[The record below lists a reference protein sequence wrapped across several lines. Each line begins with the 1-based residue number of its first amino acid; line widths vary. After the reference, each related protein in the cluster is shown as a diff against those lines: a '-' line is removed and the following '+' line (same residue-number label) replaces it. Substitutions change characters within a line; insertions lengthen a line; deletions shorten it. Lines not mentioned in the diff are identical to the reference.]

1 MTTNAFGLEGQ
12 VLVGRYRLIRPLS
25 SGSMG
30 TVWRAD
36 DLTLGSPVAIKMLGP
51 LYAKDEAVRARFYQ
65 EAQAAAAL
73 RSPNVVQILDHGV
86 DNEVPFIAMELLE
99 GEDLSHR
106 IQRVGPLSPADT
118 ARIFADVARAV
129 RKAHDAGIVH
139 RDLKPE
145 NIFLAR
151 DDDREVAKVLD
162 FGVAKTRLYGNE
174 GMGTQVGVLIGTLP
188 YMSPEQAQGASVDHR
203 SDLWA
208 LGVIAFECVC
218 GRAAITAE
226 APGAMILEICSEPL
240 PIPSQVAPAP
250 VPPAFD
256 EWFLQAC
263 SRDPAARFPSAT
275 AMAEALHA
283 ALLPA
288 GEAQETGRASVAS
301 AVHAGPISVP
311 PASAPPASAQRASA
325 APASAAPASAAPAS
339 TAPAS
344 APPASVAPASAAPAS
359 AALASAAPAS
369 AAPASAAPASTAPA
383 SAAPASAPPV
393 SGPPSGDAAPQPSL
407 AVVEAEVDWKPR
419 RTRPVAVALGL
430 AASVVGVWLLVG
442 RGAPD
447 GGPAAPGSGPT
458 APDRGPAAPEQASR
472 AEAPP
477 VAINTPRTAAPTN
490 VDPAADVAPAREA
503 PELAPSPAPSGAAA
517 VTPAAQAASA
527 RGRAPAPSATWAPR
541 ALSDA
546 AAAPARQAAA
556 AATRQG
562 KAAPS
567 AQRTKTQAA
576 SGGAPPAAS
585 APVSSDRRLGF

>member
-65 EAQAAAAL
+65 EAQAAAVL

-86 DNEVPFIAMELLE
+86 DNDVPFIAMELLE

-106 IQRVGPLSPADT
+106 IERVGPLSPADT

-162 FGVAKTRLYGNE
+162 FGVAKTPLYGSE
-174 GMGTQVGVLIGTLP
+174 GMGTQAGVLIGTLP
-188 YMSPEQAQGASVDHR
+188 YMSPEQAQGASVDYR

-240 PIPSQVAPAP
+240 PVPSRVAPGP

-263 SRDPAARFPSAT
+263 SRDPGARFPSAT
-275 AMAEALHA
+275 AMADALRA
-283 ALLPA
+283 ALLP
-288 GEAQETGRASVAS
+288 GEAQEAGRASLAS
-301 AVHAGPISVP
+301 GVLAGPVSVP
-311 PASAPPASAQRASA
+311 
-325 APASAAPASAAPAS
+325 
-339 TAPAS
+339 
-344 APPASVAPASAAPAS
+344 
-359 AALASAAPAS
+359 
-369 AAPASAAPASTAPA
+369 
-383 SAAPASAPPV
+383 PASAPPV

-407 AVVEAEVDWKPR
+407 VLEEAEVDWRPR
-419 RTRPVAVALGL
+419 RTAPVAVALGL
-430 AASVVGVWLLVG
+430 AASVVGVWLFVG

-447 GGPAAPGSGPT
+447 SG
-458 APDRGPAAPEQASR
+458 RAAPEQAPR
-472 AEAPP
+472 AESPP
-477 VAINTPRTAAPTN
+477 VAINAPTPAAPT
-490 VDPAADVAPAREA
+490 PAAQANDGPSAEAAPAREA
-503 PELAPSPAPSGAAA
+503 PELARSPEPSGATT
-517 VTPAAQAASA
+517 VTPAREEGSA
-527 RGRAPAPSATWAPR
+527 RARGAPDPAATWTSR
-541 ALSDA
+541 ALSGA
-546 AAAPARQAAA
+546 SAPA
-556 AATRQG
+556 RQG
-562 KAAPS
+562 KAASS
-567 AQRTKTQAA
+567 AQRTRTQ
-576 SGGAPPAAS
+576 GAPAGSPPAAGT
-585 APVSSDRRLGF
+585 AAAADKRLGF

>member
-12 VLVGRYRLIRPLS
+12 VLVGRYRLLRPLS

-65 EAQAAAAL
+65 EAQAAAVL

-86 DNEVPFIAMELLE
+86 DNDVPFIAMELLE

-106 IQRVGPLSPADT
+106 IERIGPLSPADT

-162 FGVAKTRLYGNE
+162 FGVAKTPLYGSE
-174 GMGTQVGVLIGTLP
+174 GMGTQAGVLIGTLP
-188 YMSPEQAQGASVDHR
+188 YMSPEQAQGASVDYR

-240 PIPSQVAPAP
+240 PVPSRVAPGP

-263 SRDPAARFPSAT
+263 SRDPGARFPSAT
-275 AMAEALHA
+275 AMADALRA
-283 ALLPA
+283 ALLP
-288 GEAQETGRASVAS
+288 GEAQEAGRASLAS
-301 AVHAGPISVP
+301 GVLAGPVSIP
-311 PASAPPASAQRASA
+311 
-325 APASAAPASAAPAS
+325 
-339 TAPAS
+339 
-344 APPASVAPASAAPAS
+344 
-359 AALASAAPAS
+359 
-369 AAPASAAPASTAPA
+369 
-383 SAAPASAPPV
+383 PASAPPV

-407 AVVEAEVDWKPR
+407 VLEEAEVDWRPR
-419 RTRPVAVALGL
+419 RTAPVAVALGL
-430 AASVVGVWLLVG
+430 AASVVGVWLFVG

-447 GGPAAPGSGPT
+447 SGPVAPGQAPRAESPTVAINAPTPAAPT
-458 APDRGPAAPEQASR
+458 PAAPKNDGPS
-472 AEAPP
+472 AEA
-477 VAINTPRTAAPTN
+477 
-490 VDPAADVAPAREA
+490 APAREA
-503 PELAPSPAPSGAAA
+503 PEIAPSPEPSGATA
-517 VTPAAQAASA
+517 V
-527 RGRAPAPSATWAPR
+527 
-541 ALSDA
+541 
-546 AAAPARQAAA
+546 APARQEGSARARGA
-556 AATRQG
+556 PAPDPAATWTSRALSGASAPARQG
-562 KAAPS
+562 KAASS
-567 AQRTKTQAA
+567 AQRTRTQ
-576 SGGAPPAAS
+576 GAPAGSPSAAGTAAS
-585 APVSSDRRLGF
+585 ADKRLGF

>member
-106 IQRVGPLSPADT
+106 IQRVGPLAPADT

-162 FGVAKTRLYGNE
+162 FGVAKTRLHGNE
-174 GMGTQVGVLIGTLP
+174 GMGTQAGVLIGTLP
-188 YMSPEQAQGASVDHR
+188 YMSPEQAQGASVDYR

-240 PIPSQVAPAP
+240 PVPSQVAPVP

-275 AMAEALHA
+275 AMAEALYA

-288 GEAQETGRASVAS
+288 GEGQEIGRAPMSSAGPVSTPRASTPPAS
-301 AVHAGPISVP
+301 ARRASTP
-311 PASAPPASAQRASA
+311 PASASPASAQPTSAQRASAPPASAQRASA
-325 APASAAPASAAPAS
+325 PPASAAPASAAPAS
-339 TAPAS
+339 ASPAS
-344 APPASVAPASAAPAS
+344 ASPASASPAS
-359 AALASAAPAS
+359 AQ
-369 AAPASAAPASTAPA
+369 
-383 SAAPASAPPV
+383 PASAPPV
-393 SGPPSGDAAPQPSL
+393 SGPPSEDAAPRPGP
-407 AVVEAEVDWKPR
+407 AVDEAEVDWRPR
-419 RTRPVAVALGL
+419 RARPVAVALGL
-430 AASVVGVWLLVG
+430 AASLVGVWLLVG

-447 GGPAAPGSGPT
+447 RGHAAPDPGPT

-472 AEAPP
+472 AEPPP
-477 VAINTPRTAAPTN
+477 VAINTPQ
-490 VDPAADVAPAREA
+490 PAASTNDAAEVAPAREA
-503 PELAPSPAPSGAAA
+503 PAIAPSPDPSGAAA
-517 VTPAAQAASA
+517 MTAAGQAASA
-527 RGRAPAPSATWAPR
+527 HGRAPAPSAASAPR
-541 ALSDA
+541 ALHGA
-546 AAAPARQAAA
+546 AATPARQAAA
-556 AATRQG
+556 AAVRQG

-567 AQRTKTQAA
+567 AQRTKTPAA
-576 SGGAPPAAS
+576 SGGSAPAAS
-585 APVSSDRRLGF
+585 APVSADRRLGF

>member
-174 GMGTQVGVLIGTLP
+174 GMGTQAGVLIGTLP

-240 PIPSQVAPAP
+240 PVPSQVAPVP
-250 VPPAFD
+250 VPQAFD

-301 AVHAGPISVP
+301 AVPVGPISVP
-311 PASAPPASAQRASA
+311 PASAPPASAAPASAQRASAQRASAQRASA
-325 APASAAPASAAPAS
+325 APVSA
-339 TAPAS
+339 APAS
-344 APPASVAPASAAPAS
+344 APPASASPVSASPVSASPVSASPASAS
-359 AALASAAPAS
+359 
-369 AAPASAAPASTAPA
+369 
-383 SAAPASAPPV
+383 PASAPPV
-393 SGPPSGDAAPQPSL
+393 SGPPSGDAAQQPSL

-447 GGPAAPGSGPT
+447 SGPAASGSGPT
-458 APDRGPAAPEQASR
+458 APDRDPAAPEQPSR
-472 AEAPP
+472 AEPPP
-477 VAINTPRTAAPTN
+477 VAINAPRTAAPTN
-490 VDPAADVAPAREA
+490 GDPAADAAPAREA
-503 PELAPSPAPSGAAA
+503 PEIAPSPAPSGAAA
-517 VTPAAQAASA
+517 VTPAGQAASA

-541 ALSDA
+541 ALSGA
-546 AAAPARQAAA
+546 AAAPTRQAAA

-562 KAAPS
+562 KAASS
-567 AQRTKTQAA
+567 AQRTKTPTA

-585 APVSSDRRLGF
+585 APVSADRRLGF

>member
-12 VLVGRYRLIRPLS
+12 VLVGRYRLVRPLS

-65 EAQAAAAL
+65 EAQAAAVL

-86 DNEVPFIAMELLE
+86 DNDVPFIAMELLE

-106 IQRVGPLSPADT
+106 IERAGPLSPADM

-162 FGVAKTRLYGNE
+162 FGVAKTPLYGSE
-174 GMGTQVGVLIGTLP
+174 GMGTQAGVLIGTLP
-188 YMSPEQAQGASVDHR
+188 YMSPEQAQGASVDYR

-240 PIPSQVAPAP
+240 PVPSRVAPVP

-263 SRDPAARFPSAT
+263 SRDPGARFPSAT
-275 AMAEALHA
+275 AMADALRA
-283 ALLPA
+283 ALLP
-288 GEAQETGRASVAS
+288 GDAQEAGRASLAS
-301 AVHAGPISVP
+301 GVLAGPVSVP
-311 PASAPPASAQRASA
+311 PASAPPV
-325 APASAAPASAAPAS
+325 
-339 TAPAS
+339 S
-344 APPASVAPASAAPAS
+344 APPV
-359 AALASAAPAS
+359 
-369 AAPASAAPASTAPA
+369 
-383 SAAPASAPPV
+383 SAPPV

-407 AVVEAEVDWKPR
+407 VVEEAEVDWRPR
-419 RTRPVAVALGL
+419 RTAPVAVALGL
-430 AASVVGVWLLVG
+430 AASVVGVWLFVG
-442 RGAPD
+442 RGAPE
-447 GGPAAPGSGPT
+447 S
-458 APDRGPAAPEQASR
+458 GPAAPEQARR
-472 AEAPP
+472 AESPP
-477 VAINTPRTAAPTN
+477 VAINAPTPAAPMPAAPTPAAPTN
-490 VDPAADVAPAREA
+490 DGPSTEAAPTREA
-503 PELAPSPAPSGAAA
+503 PVLAPSPEPSGATA
-517 VTPAAQAASA
+517 VTPARQEGSA
-527 RGRAPAPSATWAPR
+527 RARGAPAPDPAATWTSR
-541 ALSDA
+541 ALSGA
-546 AAAPARQAAA
+546 SAPA
-556 AATRQG
+556 RQG
-562 KAAPS
+562 KAASS
-567 AQRTKTQAA
+567 AQRTRTQ
-576 SGGAPPAAS
+576 GAPAGSPPAAGT
-585 APVSSDRRLGF
+585 ATAADKRLGF

>member
-99 GEDLSHR
+99 GEDLSRR

-174 GMGTQVGVLIGTLP
+174 GMGTQAGVLIGTLP

-240 PIPSQVAPAP
+240 PVPSQVAPVP

-275 AMAEALHA
+275 AMAEALQA

-301 AVHAGPISVP
+301 AVPSGPVSAP
-311 PASAPPASAQRASA
+311 PASAPPASAS
-325 APASAAPASAAPAS
+325 PASASPASAS
-339 TAPAS
+339 
-344 APPASVAPASAAPAS
+344 
-359 AALASAAPAS
+359 
-369 AAPASAAPASTAPA
+369 
-383 SAAPASAPPV
+383 PASAPPV
-393 SGPPSGDAAPQPSL
+393 SGPPSGDAAPRPSVAL
-407 AVVEAEVDWKPR
+407 EAAEVDWKPR
-419 RTRPVAVALGL
+419 RTGPVAVALGL

-447 GGPAAPGSGPT
+447 GGEA

-472 AEAPP
+472 AEPPP
-477 VAINTPRTAAPTN
+477 VALNGP
-490 VDPAADVAPAREA
+490 PAASTSGGPAPEPAPARQA
-503 PELAPSPAPSGAAA
+503 PEIAPSPAPGGAEA
-517 VTPAAQAASA
+517 VTAAGQAGSA
-527 RGRAPAPSATWAPR
+527 RAHAPVPSSTWAPR
-541 ALSDA
+541 ALSGA
-546 AAAPARQAAA
+546 AAAPTRQAAAPARQ
-556 AATRQG
+556 G
-562 KAAPS
+562 KPASS
-567 AQRTKTQAA
+567 AQRTKTQPA
-576 SGGAPPAAS
+576 SAGSPPAAS
-585 APVSSDRRLGF
+585 APVSADRRLGF

>member
-65 EAQAAAAL
+65 EAQAAAVL

-86 DNEVPFIAMELLE
+86 DNDVPFIAMELLE

-106 IQRVGPLSPADT
+106 IERVGPLSPADT

-162 FGVAKTRLYGNE
+162 FGVAKTPLYGNE
-174 GMGTQVGVLIGTLP
+174 GMGTQAGVLIGTLP
-188 YMSPEQAQGASVDHR
+188 YMSPEQAQGASVDYR

-240 PIPSQVAPAP
+240 PVPSRVAPGP

-263 SRDPAARFPSAT
+263 SRDPGARFPSAT
-275 AMAEALHA
+275 AMADALRA
-283 ALLPA
+283 ALLP
-288 GEAQETGRASVAS
+288 GEAQEVGRASLAS
-301 AVHAGPISVP
+301 GVLAGPVSVP
-311 PASAPPASAQRASA
+311 
-325 APASAAPASAAPAS
+325 
-339 TAPAS
+339 
-344 APPASVAPASAAPAS
+344 
-359 AALASAAPAS
+359 
-369 AAPASAAPASTAPA
+369 
-383 SAAPASAPPV
+383 PASAPPV

-407 AVVEAEVDWKPR
+407 VLEEAEVDWRPR
-419 RTRPVAVALGL
+419 RTAPVAVALGL
-430 AASVVGVWLLVG
+430 AASVVGVWLFVG

-447 GGPAAPGSGPT
+447 SG
-458 APDRGPAAPEQASR
+458 RAAPEQPPR
-472 AEAPP
+472 AESPP
-477 VAINTPRTAAPTN
+477 VAINAPTPAAPT
-490 VDPAADVAPAREA
+490 PAAQTNDGPSAEAAPAREA
-503 PELAPSPAPSGAAA
+503 PEVARSPEPSGATA
-517 VTPAAQAASA
+517 VTPAREEGSA
-527 RGRAPAPSATWAPR
+527 RARGAPAPDPAATWTSR
-541 ALSDA
+541 ALSGA
-546 AAAPARQAAA
+546 SAPA
-556 AATRQG
+556 RQG
-562 KAAPS
+562 KAASS
-567 AQRTKTQAA
+567 AQRTRTQ
-576 SGGAPPAAS
+576 GAPAGSPPAAGTAAS
-585 APVSSDRRLGF
+585 ADKRLGF